1 TNRAPFKNILGFATL
16 FAEDGREMHKS
27 WGNMIEFNEAAEK
40 MGADTMRWLFASCKP
55 EQNLRFGYHIGD
67 DTRRRV
73 LIPLWNVYAFLVTY
87 ANLDGWQ
94 PQAEE
99 WKTAASSLQSPILA
113 HAELDR
119 WMQER
124 VDETAVSVRAA
135 LNVYDAEKATQ
146 LLEALLDDLS
156 NWYVRRSRRRFWKSE
171 ADADKNAAYLTLY
184 RVLVNFIRI
193 LAPFI
198 PFTSEAIYQNLVR
211 SVDANAPTSVHHTLY
226 PNADAASLDQRLL
239 HKMRLAIT
247 TAGLGRAARGAADV
261 KLRQPLAK
269 ARVNVGTQQEQDD
282 LNDLADVLQEEIN
295 VKAIEIVTEVGEL
308 VEYKIL
314 PNNRAL
320 GPRFGKAFP
329 KVRNALLAL
338 NPAQVA
344 QTLQAGQP
352 VQVEVDG
359 EQVDLTSEDVLVQTE
374 ARGGLAI
381 ASDKGVTV
389 AVDTQLTPALL
400 QEGYARDVVRQV
412 NTMRKDAGLEISD
425 RIELAY
431 EASGD
436 VAAALVN
443 FAAYIKQETLAVQ
456 ITAVSFSDALAQ
468 QTVSVGDQEITLALR
483 KA

>member
-1 TNRAPFKNILGFATL
+1 
-16 FAEDGREMHKS
+16 
-27 WGNMIEFNEAAEK
+27 
-40 MGADTMRWLFASCKP
+40 
-55 EQNLRFGYHIGD
+55 
-67 DTRRRV
+67 
-73 LIPLWNVYAFLVTY
+73 
-87 ANLDGWQ
+87 
-94 PQAEE
+94 
-99 WKTAASSLQSPILA
+99 
-113 HAELDR
+113 
-119 WMQER
+119 
-124 VDETAVSVRAA
+124 
-135 LNVYDAEKATQ
+135 
-146 LLEALLDDLS
+146 
-156 NWYVRRSRRRFWKSE
+156 FWKSE